1 MQMGISLVK
10 MAERSEFNRLNG
22 HHRPKELC
30 MRMSVFNLL
39 HYVLIKNLLTLCSGT
54 GDCEGC
60 KGEALLCGF
69 RF

>member
-1 MQMGISLVK
+1 MQMGSSLVT
-10 MAERSEFNRLNG
+10 MAERSEFNGLYG
-22 HHRPKELC
+22 HPGPKELR

-39 HYVLIKNLLTLCSGT
+39 HCMLIKNLLTLCSGT

-69 RF
+69 GF